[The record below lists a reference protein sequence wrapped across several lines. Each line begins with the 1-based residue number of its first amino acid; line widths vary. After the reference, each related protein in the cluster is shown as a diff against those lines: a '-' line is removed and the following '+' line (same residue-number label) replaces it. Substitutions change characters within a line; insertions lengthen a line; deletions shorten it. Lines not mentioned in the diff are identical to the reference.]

1 MATPA
6 LEVNQMLTRVRIDV
20 AAATE
25 KKQVPWVNSS
35 LLGEVFLSRE
45 QLPTSRDSPV
55 LRAFRHRCA
64 DGFFV

>member
-1 MATPA
+1 
-6 LEVNQMLTRVRIDV
+6 MLTRVRIDV

-45 QLPTSRDSPV
+45 QRPTAARVCRRSD
-55 LRAFRHRCA
+55 RHGRLGA
-64 DGFFV
+64 